1 VRKMDKKPI
10 FVKISDYRKILD
22 MLDTTKEK
30 IIKAKETLNKI
41 EELKNKEN
49 FELEH
54 WKEKI
59 EIIESKIKNIDINL
73 LEPDNL

>member
-1 VRKMDKKPI
+1 MDKKPI